1 MARGGRTEVQ
11 FASPA
16 VLRQAALLGTRVR
29 QARVARGWT
38 QAELAERSRVSA
50 QTMRRI
56 EHGNV
61 AVALGAWLGVLERVG
76 LIETLMPASDAMA
89 LARAAA
95 HTRARPRSKPDP
107 ALDF

>member
-1 MARGGRTEVQ
+1 MANAGRTETQ

-16 VLRQAALLGTRVR
+16 VLRQAVLLGARVR
-29 QARVARGWT
+29 AARVARRWT
-38 QAELAERSRVSA
+38 QTELAERSRVST

-61 AVALGAWLGVLERVG
+61 AVALGAWLGVLERLG
-76 LIETLMPASDAMA
+76 LIETLMPASDALA
-89 LARAAA
+89 LMHAARR
-95 HTRARPRSKPDP
+95 TRARSRTKPDP